1 MGQERAFDETGE
13 KTSPVRR
20 RDERVASTSQ
30 RTHGPW
36 RTIISRAGLLLAST
50 LVGLVILECGVRV
63 FLPRYIPCEAVVFH
77 MEGGVPLGPKS
88 YVGRHTNNTTD
99 YDVTVRINAYGF
111 RDTKDLKDSRERD
124 FFVVGD
130 SFGFG
135 WGVDEEDRYS
145 NLLASM
151 LESEVYN
158 ISVPTDIE
166 G

>member
-77 MEGGVPLGPKS
+77 MDGQPVDIFGDAGLDLSGPQTA
-88 YVGRHTNNTTD
+88 GD
-99 YDVTVRINAYGF
+99 Y
-111 RDTKDLKDSRERD
+111 
-124 FFVVGD
+124 
-130 SFGFG
+130 
-135 WGVDEEDRYS
+135 
-145 NLLASM
+145 
-151 LESEVYN
+151 ES
-158 ISVPTDIE
+158 SVPIDA
-166 G
+166 